1 MTRNQLNAAL
11 SCLWEDSAG
20 EDLLPLVDEDFHDRF
35 VNKDTGFMGLVQL
48 AFPDCTKFS
57 RILDTGL
64 RAVEGNL
71 AFPIVNG

>member
-20 EDLLPLVDEDFHDRF
+20 KDLFSLIDENFNNRF

-48 AFPDCTKFS
+48 AFPDRTKFS